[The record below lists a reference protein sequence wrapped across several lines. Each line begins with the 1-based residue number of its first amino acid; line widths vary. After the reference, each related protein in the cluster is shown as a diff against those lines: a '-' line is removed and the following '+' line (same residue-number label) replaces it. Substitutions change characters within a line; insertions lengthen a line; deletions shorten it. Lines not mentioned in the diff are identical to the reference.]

1 MLDRFQA
8 ISGLEPVYFYMTFA
22 VIFGGLLALLI
33 WMALVAG
40 WQRRQKGEMEEGDVL
55 NLLIRLFVLFFF
67 FIWLITP
74 RIT

>member
-1 MLDRFQA
+1 MLDKFQA
-8 ISGLEPVYFYMTFA
+8 ISGLEPLYAYMTFA
-22 VIFGGLLALLI
+22 FIVGGLLALLI

>member
-1 MLDRFQA
+1 
-8 ISGLEPVYFYMTFA
+8 MTFA